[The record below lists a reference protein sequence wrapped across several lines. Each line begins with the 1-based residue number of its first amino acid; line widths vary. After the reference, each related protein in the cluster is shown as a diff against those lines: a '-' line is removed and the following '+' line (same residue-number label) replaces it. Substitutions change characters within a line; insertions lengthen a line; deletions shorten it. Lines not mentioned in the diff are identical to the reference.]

1 MVLRPGSLRRLVLPT
16 TRIVNRSTKHS
27 STNGAWAITYLEKT
41 PTQIDGMRLL
51 KRLPNGSSV
60 IVKSLAL
67 IQTAIPKDRY
77 PCGLLFLPMNF
88 AMDWRHMKRAEG
100 TAQRDLAWQWSRK
113 MVCVVIHSHIA

>member
-1 MVLRPGSLRRLVLPT
+1 MVLRPGSLWRLVLPT

-67 IQTAIPKDRY
+67 IQPAIPKDI
-77 PCGLLFLPMNF
+77 L
-88 AMDWRHMKRAEG
+88 
-100 TAQRDLAWQWSRK
+100 
-113 MVCVVIHSHIA
+113 VVFCSCQ